1 MKRGSALGAAVAL
14 AAAGLLAGTAVR
26 AQEKSKVETDSSG
39 KKVERHVVVRQRASG
54 GYLGVSLEDGAAEAR
69 GATVR
74 SVEPDSPAA
83 KAGVKEGDVVVRFD
97 GENVRSAAQL
107 ARLVSETP
115 SGRAVAIELTRGG
128 APQKLTATLDEG
140 RRRMHVFSGSGDDL
154 FDLQVPE
161 PPEPPEAPGA
171 PGVVPHAPLPPH
183 APVAPHAP
191 APPRAWSWNWNDGSG
206 EDMLFHFMPGGPR
219 KLGIQYIEMGEQLAA
234 HYKLAQK
241 NGVLVTS
248 VEADSPAAKAG
259 LQAGDV
265 VLKFDGKPIEDA
277 SDLREAVGAAE
288 GGKEVTL
295 SIQRDGR
302 PMEVKA
308 TLKKAEERRR
318 ERSVRL

>member
-1 MKRGSALGAAVAL
+1 MKRGSALGAAAIL

-26 AQEKSKVETDSSG
+26 AQEKSKVESDGSG
-39 KKVERHVVVRQRASG
+39 RKIERHVVVRHAG
-54 GYLGVSLEDGAAEAR
+54 GGGFLGVSLEDADAR

-74 SVEPDSPAA
+74 SVEADSPAA

-97 GENVRSAAQL
+97 GENVRSAAAL

-115 SGRAVAIELTRGG
+115 SGRPVAIELTRAG

-140 RRRMHVFSGSGDDL
+140 HRRMRAFSGNGDDV
-154 FDLQVPE
+154 FDLVV
-161 PPEPPEAPGA
+161 PEPPEAPEA
-171 PGVVPHAPLPPH
+171 PAPPGVVPHVAPLPPH
-183 APVAPHAP
+183 APAAPRAP
-191 APPRAWSWNWNDGSG
+191 APPHAWSWNWNDGNAD
-206 EDMLFHFMPGGPR
+206 DMLFHFVPGGPR

-241 NGVLVTS
+241 SGVLVTS
-248 VEADSPAAKAG
+248 VEAGSPAAKAG

-265 VLKFDGKPIEDA
+265 VLKFDGRAIEDA
-277 SDLREAVGAAE
+277 SDLREAVSAAE

-302 PMEVKA
+302 PMDVKA
-308 TLKKAEERRR
+308 TLAKPEPERRTG
-318 ERSVRL
+318 RSVSL